1 MLPLLPKFIWLKI
14 YFSVSDDSKFGKKLL
29 EKMGW
34 AEGKGLG
41 ATNQGIIDPI
51 TLKSKDDN
59 KVLKFLTLK

>member
-1 MLPLLPKFIWLKI
+1 
-14 YFSVSDDSKFGKKLL
+14 
-29 EKMGW
+29 MGW